1 MRLAG
6 RAEDAAALCDAWHLC
21 PADADPGPAG
31 AVFGAWRQL
40 VIHPPAVS
48 AERLAKLVELL
59 GLAWDEE
66 ALADLCVAINNQVH
80 AVRPAPFAAAAIAAV
95 AEIVGENPAAAEEE
109 PELVALYR
117 NLSELTPEDRE
128 TIALLA
134 ERLKASRKL

>member
-21 PADADPGPAG
+21 PAG

-40 VIHPPAVS
+40 AIHPPAVS

-80 AVRPAPFAAAAIAAV
+80 AVRPAPFAAAAAIAAV
-95 AEIVGENPAAAEEE
+95 AELVGENPAAAEEE

-134 ERLKASRKL
+134 